1 MWEPKIGANTTKDL
15 MTNKTSEKTTKKKKE
30 GNYSHGKKY
39 FDVNKKVDKNK
50 SYSISEACS
59 LIKSLVITKFDASV
73 DCHLKLNFD
82 TTKDA
87 VRGTVVF
94 PHGTGKKKKIIVF
107 ADDKTA
113 DDAKKAGAVDAGN
126 KDLIEKISKGWLD
139 FDIAI
144 AHPTMMAEVGKLGK
158 VLGTKG
164 LMPNPKAGTVT
175 PDIIKAVNEFSKGK
189 EQFKAD
195 SYGIVHCS
203 IGKASF
209 APEQLK
215 DNLLILI
222 EGIKKAKPAKTKG
235 QFFVSL
241 HIAPTMSPSI
251 KIGLDEVR

>member
-1 MWEPKIGANTTKDL
+1 MVKKNE
-15 MTNKTSEKTTKKKKE
+15 EKKKQKKN
-30 GNYSHGKKY
+30 GNFSHGKKY
-39 FDVNKKVDKNK
+39 SDVNKKVDKNK
-50 SYSISEACS
+50 TYSISEACE
-59 LIKSLVITKFDASV
+59 LIKNIVITKFDASV

-107 ADDKTA
+107 ADDKIA
-113 DDAKKAGAVDAGN
+113 EDAKKAGAIDAGN
-126 KDLIEKISKGWLD
+126 KDLIEKIIKGWLD

-144 AHPTMMAEVGKLGK
+144 SHPAMMAEVGKLGK
-158 VLGTKG
+158 ILGTKG

-175 PDIIKAVNEFSKGK
+175 PDIIKAVEEFSKGK

-209 APEQLK
+209 DPEKLK
-215 DNLLILI
+215 ENLLVLI
-222 EGIKKAKPAKTKG
+222 DGIKKAKPAKTKG

-241 HIAPTMSPSI
+241 HITPTMSPSI
-251 KIGLDEVR
+251 KIGLEEVK